1 MRTVARII
9 ARHSNAVITKSIS
22 SLSKARPSQRFGL
35 DSCNEN
41 SSITLLGALPKGGS
55 IPVNVYVDA
64 S

>member
-22 SLSKARPSQRFGL
+22 SLSKARPLQRFGL

-41 SSITLLGALPKGGS
+41 SSVTLLGVLPKGGS